1 MNKLLKSIISFSLK
15 NKGFVFAFTLVI
27 VALGIRSFTQTP
39 IEAFPDVINTRVVII
54 TQWQGRSAEELE
66 KFVTIP
72 METEMN
78 VIPSKTSLR
87 SISLFGLSVVT
98 LIFDDGVD
106 EFWAR
111 QVVFNQLQ
119 NMTLPDGADAEVQ
132 PSTGPTGEIFRYTLK
147 SDNKNVRELK
157 EIQDWVIDKRI
168 KSVQGVADVISFG
181 GEVKT
186 YEVTLDPHKLTEYD
200 FSPNDVFDALKE
212 NNSNVGGD
220 VIDKGMQAYIVRGI
234 GMVKDVSDIRNIIV
248 KNING
253 VPIFIRDV
261 ANVAE
266 SSRPRFGKVGR
277 DDEKDVVEGIVLLR
291 RGENPSK
298 VLVDLKDKIEEL
310 NDRILPEGVKI
321 NTFYDRT
328 TLVNLTTHTVLE
340 NLIVGMLLVTFILT
354 IFLANWRTTLIVGLI
369 IPLALLFAFIC
380 MKLKGMSANLLSIGA
395 IDFGIIVD
403 GAVVMVEGVFVYLAH
418 KYDHLGQKR
427 FNLMSKMGMVKKISI
442 EMGKPIFFSKLIII
456 TALIPIF
463 AFQKVEGK
471 MFSPLAY
478 TIGFALLGA
487 LIFTLTLVP
496 LLCKLLL
503 NKNVREKDNPLVK
516 WMEKIYKPAL
526 NWSLDHPKKSI
537 SIGAILLLISLFF
550 GAKLGSE
557 FLPQLNEGSIYVR
570 ASMPQSISFKEA
582 NLVSEKMRHEFRGYP
597 EVKGVISQNGRP
609 NDGTDPT
616 GFFNVEFFV
625 DLYPKADWKRKVSK
639 EDIIADMQKK
649 LEKKYPGIVFGFSQ
663 PISDNVQE
671 AVSGVKGEMAI
682 KVFGEDFS
690 VLEMKADSIK
700 RIMSGIKG
708 VKDLGIFKSIGQ
720 PELRIELD
728 KQKLA
733 RYGAN
738 VAEAE
743 DIIEMAVGGKPV
755 TKMYEGERKFDIRIR
770 FSPEYRSSEDQI
782 GKLLINCTNGTKIP
796 LRELADIKLQ
806 TGPAFVYRE
815 GNQRFIPIK
824 FSVRERDLGSTIKE
838 AQEKVSKAI
847 KLDKG
852 YNITWNGEFENQ
864 VRATNQL
871 KIVVPI
877 SIAMIFVWLFIM
889 FGSAK
894 DSGMVLLN
902 VPFALIGGIMG
913 LYITNINFSISA
925 GVGFIALFGVCVQ
938 NGVILVSVFNRNLE
952 DDMDLRTAI
961 YEGALTRVR
970 PVVMTALMAGL
981 GLLPA
986 ALSTGIGSETQRPLA
1001 VVVIGGLVTAT
1012 ILTLTILP
1020 SIYSLFYKN
1029 VHITSSK
1036 HAEKVKQRDDDDD
1049 FINDNHIIND

>member
-1 MNKLLKSIISFSLK
+1 MNKFLKGIIAFSLK
-15 NKGFVFAFTLVI
+15 NKGFVF
-27 VALGIRSFTQTP
+27 VATFAVVLLGIRSFTQTP

-72 METEMN
+72 LETEMN
-78 VIPSKTSLR
+78 VIPNKTSLR

-119 NMTLPDGADAEVQ
+119 NMTLPEGAEAEVQ
-132 PSTGPTGEIFRYTLK
+132 PSTGPTGEIFRYTLNSK
-147 SDNKNVRELK
+147 TKTVRELK

-186 YEVTLDPHKLTEYD
+186 YEVTVDPHRLTEYD
-200 FSPNDVFDALKE
+200 FIPEDIYNALQK
-212 NNSNVGGD
+212 NNSNIGGD
-220 VIDKGMQAYIVRGI
+220 VIEKSMQAFIVRGI
-234 GMVKDVSDIRNIIV
+234 GMVKNVNDIENIIV

-261 ANVAE
+261 AKVSISA
-266 SSRPRFGKVGR
+266 RPRFGKVGR
-277 DDEKDVVEGIVLLR
+277 DSEKDVVEGIVLLR

-298 VLVDLKDKIEEL
+298 VLVDLKEKISEL
-310 NDRILPEGVKI
+310 NDRILPEDVKI
-321 NTFYDRT
+321 KTFYDRT
-328 TLVNLTTHTVLE
+328 TLVNLTTHTVME

-354 IFLANWRTTLIVGLI
+354 IFLANWRTTLIVALI

-380 MKLKGMSANLLSIGA
+380 MKIKGMSANLLSIGA

-418 KYDHLGQKR
+418 KYEHLGKER
-427 FNLMSKMGMVKKISI
+427 FNKISKMGFVKQISI

-496 LLCKLLL
+496 LLCRMLL
-503 NKNVREKDNPLVK
+503 NKNVREKENPLVRFL
-516 WMEKIYKPAL
+516 ERIYKPAL
-526 NWSLDHPKKSI
+526 NLALDKPGKSI
-537 SIGAILLLISLFF
+537 LGAFVILLISLFF
-550 GAKLGSE
+550 GTRLGTE

-570 ASMPQSISFKEA
+570 ASMPQSISFTEA
-582 NLVSEKMRHEFRGYP
+582 NKVSELMRHEFRTYQ

-625 DLYPKADWKRKVSK
+625 DLYPKSEWTRGVGK
-639 EDIIADMQKK
+639 EEIIKDMQNK
-649 LEKKYPGIVFGFSQ
+649 LESKYPGIIFGFSQ

-682 KVFGEDFS
+682 KVFGDDFK
-690 VLEMKADSIK
+690 VLESKADSIK
-700 RIMSGIKG
+700 KIMSSIQG

-733 RYGAN
+733 RYGVN
-738 VAEAE
+738 VSDAEE
-743 DIIEMAVGGKPV
+743 IIEMAVGGKPA
-755 TKMYEGERKFDIRIR
+755 TKMYEGERKFDVRIR
-770 FSPEYRSSEDQI
+770 FSPEYRSTEQEI
-782 GKLLINCTNGTKIP
+782 GKLLVRCTNGTKIP

-824 FSVRERDLGSTIKE
+824 FSVRERDLGGTIME
-838 AQEKVSKAI
+838 AQEKVASAI
-847 KLDKG
+847 KLEKG
-852 YNITWNGEFENQ
+852 YSLSWNGEFENQ
-864 VRATNQL
+864 VRATKQL
-871 KIVVPI
+871 QVVVPI
-877 SIAMIFVWLFIM
+877 SIALIFVWLFVM

-913 LYITNINFSISA
+913 LYLTGMNFSISA

-938 NGVILVSVFNRNLE
+938 NGVILVSVFNKNLQ
-952 DDMDLRTAI
+952 DGMSLRDAI
-961 YEGALTRVR
+961 YKGALTRVR

-1001 VVVIGGLVTAT
+1001 VVVIGGLITAT

-1020 SIYSLFYKN
+1020 SIYSIFYKN
-1029 VHITSSK
+1029 VHIA
-1036 HAEKVKQRDDDDD
+1036 AEIKSQKKKKDDYFDDNR
-1049 FINDNHIIND
+1049 IVSE